1 MNSFIKKYQIA
12 GSVTPRMYDNAMEE
26 YKFFMENPATWQ
38 EDPDMKNPDGS
49 FNLCLDCIKVDWTN
63 PEDIKDAYRLIEEGY
78 SKGTHYNHDAFVS
91 GYKALGLPDPVYN
104 KFKLQSGDTSLQNKK
119 AGGQMIK
126 RADGSYSQKG
136 FWDYIRENAGS
147 GKKPTKEMLAMEE
160 KLNKGEYGGQPQN
173 AGFQALPN
181 YVQEKILSRMDEG
194 GEPNGGMALGQIM
207 SVADKMNML
216 SKFISPDKNL
226 DPWIASKLAVMDH
239 SAAAIADYMMYN
251 PEAKGKGEEENEN
264 ENEMSENEEMDEM
277 RNGGI
282 HINPSKKGTF
292 KAQATRMGMSVQEA
306 ASHIMANKEDFSP
319 EMVKKAVFAHNF
331 ANQFGGIVD
340 DDFEKF
346 ELGGDTEELKQFVGG
361 GLNFEANPE
370 LSYGKTLDSQY
381 KAGDHVDYKISKN
394 LLENLDDN
402 KFNRRNAALSGLAS
416 PNSFAQYLPNEGLG
430 SRLKGWMGLL
440 GAAGSL
446 GLAGSKLANLG
457 NNTKVESNLYNDTTK
472 ESGSTKDILQARL
485 DASGAK
491 STTPKFSMAN
501 FASQMNDMEK
511 EKMKNFQTTPENNS
525 ENYKQFMP
533 QLNFKPEADAPQK
546 QASNAG
552 FPQDLLRKQTPNIL
566 SPDFNGSIE
575 TTPSTSQYNQFIPQA
590 AFDSRYSDKNMPI
603 QSFMS
608 QPLPA
613 GTGPQRNQ
621 SMLSTDYDGSPFENS
636 GQETYNRNTY
646 PNPVY
651 TPAMLQNIM
660 NNVQTKRDGGLT
672 KFWPGGPFTGNP
684 LQATFNAQGIGTSGM
699 GNTITG
705 GNYMDFNGVSPEQVK
720 DIAVP
725 QNNQT
730 NQTITPTT
738 YNTTYMD
745 PVGMRA
751 ANNFITGL
759 GMFNQSPIGEANNV
773 RNQQRAIREAG
784 NTDSMMTANNPQ
796 NPFGAFTPNAGPGM
810 NFNLV
815 SLPPVQD
822 FGTKGN
828 FGRMGGVKYREG
840 GSYLLSK
847 DQIMRILEQGGEI
860 EYI

>member
-1 MNSFIKKYQIA
+1 MANKPNNPSLWSKAKSLAKQKFDVYPSAYANGWAAKW
-12 GSVTPRMYDNAMEE
+12 
-26 YKFFMENPATWQ
+26 YK
-38 EDPDMKNPDGS
+38 
-49 FNLCLDCIKVDWTN
+49 
-63 PEDIKDAYRLIEEGY
+63 
-78 SKGTHYNHDAFVS
+78 SKGGTWSKAAEYGMEVMEDGGIPDNEGF
-91 GYKALGLPDPVYN
+91 KALPFNV
-104 KFKLQSGDTSLQNKK
+104 Q
-119 AGGQMIK
+119 
-126 RADGSYSQKG
+126 QK
-136 FWDYIRENAGS
+136 IINN
-147 GKKPTKEMLAMEE
+147 M
-160 KLNKGEYGGQPQN
+160 EYGGYMPQMPGGGIYYSDYATPMYAKGGMPCYECGGMYEDGGEPQN

-181 YVQEKILSRMDEG
+181 YVQKKILSRMDEG

-207 SVADKMNML
+207 SVADKMNQL
-216 SKFISPDKNL
+216 RKFISPDQNL
-226 DPWIASKLAVMDH
+226 DPWIASKLAVMDD

-251 PEAKGKGEEENEN
+251 PEAKGESEEENE
-264 ENEMSENEEMDEM
+264 MDEM
-277 RNGGI
+277 KNGGYTVRRSNERKGKTHVVI
-282 HINPSKKGTF
+282 GPDGTKKYFGDSNLGQHPKDPERKKAFYARHASNLKNNPYFRAYAKATWEEGGQYKEGGINIDPSKKGTF

-340 DDFEKF
+340 EDFEKF

-394 LLENLDDN
+394 LLENLEDN

-472 ESGSTKDILQARL
+472 ESGATKDVLQARL
-485 DASGAK
+485 NASGAK

-501 FASQMNDMEK
+501 FASQMNDLEKNKKDVEK
-511 EKMKNFQTTPENNS
+511 EQMKNFQTTPENNS
-525 ENYKQFMP
+525 ENYKQF
-533 QLNFKPEADAPQK
+533 
-546 QASNAG
+546 
-552 FPQDLLRKQTPNIL
+552 
-566 SPDFNGSIE
+566 
-575 TTPSTSQYNQFIPQA
+575 IPQA
-590 AFDSRYSDKNMPI
+590 AFDFRYPDKNMPI
-603 QSFMS
+603 PSLMS

-621 SMLSTDYDGSPFENS
+621 SMLSTEYDGSSFENS

-672 KFWPGGPFTGNP
+672 KFWPGGPFPGNPFAGNP

-705 GNYMDFNGVSPEQVK
+705 GNYMDFNGVSPEQVQETAPL
-720 DIAVP
+720 AVP

-730 NQTITPTT
+730 NQSITPTT

>member
-1 MNSFIKKYQIA
+1 MNFFIKNNM
-12 GSVTPRMYDNAMEE
+12 PCYDCNDQYA
-26 YKFFMENPATWQ
+26 
-38 EDPDMKNPDGS
+38 
-49 FNLCLDCIKVDWTN
+49 
-63 PEDIKDAYRLIEEGY
+63 
-78 SKGTHYNHDAFVS
+78 KG
-91 GYKALGLPDPVYN
+91 GE
-104 KFKLQSGDTSLQNKK
+104 
-119 AGGQMIK
+119 MIR

-160 KLNKGEYGGQPQN
+160 KLNKGAYGGQPQN

-207 SVADKMNML
+207 AVADKMNQL
-216 SKFISPDKNL
+216 SKFISPDQNL
-226 DPWIASKLAVMDH
+226 DPWIASKLAVMDD

-251 PEAKGKGEEENEN
+251 PEAKEEGEEEN
-264 ENEMSENEEMDEM
+264 EMDEM
-277 RNGGI
+277 RNGGYTVRRSNERKGKTHVVI
-282 HINPSKKGTF
+282 GPDGTKKYFGDSNLGQHPKDPERKKAFYARHASNLKSNPYFRAYAKATWEEGGQYKEGGINIDPSKKGTF
-292 KAQATRMGMSVQEA
+292 RAQATRMGMSVQEA

-340 DDFEKF
+340 EDFEKF

-361 GLNFEANPE
+361 GINFEVNPE
-370 LSYGKTLDSQY
+370 LSYGKDLDSQY
-381 KAGDHVDYKISKN
+381 KPEDQVKYKISKN
-394 LLENLDDN
+394 LLENLDN
-402 KFNRRNAALSGLAS
+402 SKFNLRSATLSGLAS
-416 PNSFAQYLPNEGLG
+416 PNSFAHRLPNEGLG

-446 GLAGSKLANLG
+446 GLAGSKLAKLG
-457 NNTKVESNLYNDTTK
+457 NNTKVESELYNDVTK
-472 ESGSTKDILQARL
+472 ESGNTKDVLQARL
-485 DASGAK
+485 NASGAK

-501 FASQMNDMEK
+501 FASQMNEMEK

-533 QLNFKPEADAPQK
+533 QLNFKPEIVPQK
-546 QASNAG
+546 QASDAG

-603 QSFMS
+603 PSLMS

-621 SMLSTDYDGSPFENS
+621 SMLLTEYDGSSFENS

-672 KFWPGGPFTGNP
+672 KFWPGGPFPGNPFAGNP

-705 GNYMDFNGVSPEQVK
+705 GNYMDFNGVYAEQVQEK
-720 DIAVP
+720 APLTAP
-725 QNNQT
+725 QNNQA
-730 NQTITPTT
+730 NQTITPNT